1 MPSFHSLNTYGFG
14 NESVQPNQNQ
24 QNTNMSKDINDPKS
38 ALVLSTKCSL
48 RKQQLKAFA
57 ALSAH
62 IWTFNQN
69 TFHAWNALPDDVRK
83 NPKTLVMS
91 MRSSSAYQ
99 PTGSAGIDVN
109 ATIARARVL
118 NTLKKERIAGT
129 NSPSILAWM
138 GANFKYLWD
147 CHRYDTQFW
156 PQLMVQKRIRDG
168 SEACNEREQPWHDS
182 PLCDLNKLTEYCK
195 HNHND
200 IHNALNWL
208 YRNRR
213 LRAEMRSQIAD
224 VLHLQNIPAASRL
237 ADAKQRIYQTR
248 AIHWEQSLT
257 PMQLNMA
264 KRMRPSGECVGIEL
278 EFIGSKGS
286 PITKWD
292 SDDFDAFPFHSFK
305 HDGSINSTDSDE
317 VVLALQEYTAFIN
330 GSNPRDWTQV
340 FDTLKGLTN
349 EGAIVNETCGNH
361 VHLDMRH
368 KSSAS
373 YYRTAGKMRDAFTT
387 WAHRLVSHRRS
398 HNRYCGIHNNHTS
411 NRYTAINTQC
421 WSEHRTVEVRIGMPT
436 LNPNK
441 LKYWTRFL
449 QYVVSDRSQV
459 DTFEDFMNSSAPLD
473 LKLYAVSRIK
483 KFEATYINNSLQPI
497 PNFKAYVD
505 ALDAVKTTEHDF
517 MAYGKSSTTT

>member
-1 MPSFHSLNTYGFG
+1 VIPKPKTK
-14 NESVQPNQNQ
+14 QN
-24 QNTNMSKDINDPKS
+24 NKMSQDNNNPKL
-38 ALVLSTKCSL
+38 ALVLSTKCAL

-57 ALSAH
+57 ALTTH
-62 IWTFNQN
+62 IWSFNQN
-69 TFHAWNALPDDVRK
+69 SLHNWNSLPDDVRK
-83 NPKTLVMS
+83 NPKTLMIA
-91 MRSSSAYQ
+91 MRSSSAYDGRGC
-99 PTGSAGIDVN
+99 GSVDVN
-109 ATIARARVL
+109 AMVARARVL
-118 NTLKKERIAGT
+118 NTLKQERIAGI
-129 NSPSILAWM
+129 NSPSILSWM
-138 GANFKYLWD
+138 GANFKYIWD
-147 CHRYDTQFW
+147 FHRYDTQFW
-156 PQLMVQKRIRDG
+156 AQLMCQKRIRCG
-168 SEACNEREQPWHDS
+168 SDSLEEREQPWHDS
-182 PLCDLNKLTEYCK
+182 PLCDASVLTEYCRK
-195 HNHND
+195 HHND

-213 LRAEMRSQIAD
+213 LRMEARSHAESVKQEQNVPASVR
-224 VLHLQNIPAASRL
+224 LQE
-237 ADAKQRIYQTR
+237 AKQRIYQTR

-257 PMQLNMA
+257 HLQLNMA
-264 KRMRPSGECVGIEL
+264 KRMRPSGECLGIEL

-305 HDGSINSTDSDE
+305 HDGSINSTDADE

-387 WAHRLVSHRRS
+387 WAHRLVSYRRS

-411 NRYTAINTQC
+411 NRYTAVNTQC

-436 LNPNK
+436 LNPTK

-449 QYVVSDRSQV
+449 QYMVSDRSDV
-459 DTFEDFMNSSAPLD
+459 DTFDDFMNSNAPLD
-473 LKLYAVSRIK
+473 LKVYAVSRIK
-483 KFEATYINNSLQPI
+483 KFEATYINNSMQPL
-497 PNFKAYVD
+497 PNFKSYVD
-505 ALDAVKTTEHDF
+505 ALDAVKCTEHDF
-517 MAYGKSSTTT
+517 ISPNKSSTTT

>member
-1 MPSFHSLNTYGFG
+1 
-14 NESVQPNQNQ
+14 
-24 QNTNMSKDINDPKS
+24 MSQDISNPKH
-38 ALVLSTKCSL
+38 ALLLSTKCAL

-57 ALSAH
+57 ALTTYVWS
-62 IWTFNQN
+62 
-69 TFHAWNALPDDVRK
+69 FHTNSINNWNMLPDDVRK
-83 NPKTLVMS
+83 NPKTLLIS
-91 MRSSSAYQ
+91 MRSSSAYDGRGA
-99 PTGSAGIDVN
+99 TSVDIN
-109 ATIARARVL
+109 AMVARARVL
-118 NTLKKERIAGT
+118 NALKQERIAGT
-129 NSPSILAWM
+129 NSPSILSWM
-138 GANFKYLWD
+138 GANYQYLWD

-156 PQLMVQKRIRDG
+156 PQLMVQKRIKCGTDNIG
-168 SEACNEREQPWHDS
+168 EREQPWHDS
-182 PLCDLNKLTEYCK
+182 PLCDLNKLTEYCR

-213 LRAEMRSQIAD
+213 LRRDARVTAQQLEQE
-224 VLHLQNIPAASRL
+224 QNVPASARL
-237 ADAKQRIYQTR
+237 AEAKQRIYQTR

-257 PMQLNMA
+257 PLQYSMA
-264 KRMRPSGECVGIEL
+264 KRMRPSGECLGIEL

-286 PITKWD
+286 PITQWD
-292 SDDFDAFPFHSFK
+292 SDDFDAHPFHSFK
-305 HDGSINSTDSDE
+305 HDGSINSTDVDE
-317 VVLALQEYTAFIN
+317 TVCALQEYTAFIN
-330 GSNPRDWTQV
+330 GSNTKDWINV
-340 FDTLKGLTN
+340 FETLKDLTN
-349 EGAIVNETCGNH
+349 NGAIVNETCGNH

-387 WAHRLVSHRRS
+387 WAHRLVSYRRS

-449 QYVVSDRSQV
+449 QYIVSDRSDV
-459 DTFEDFMNSSAPLD
+459 DTFEDFMNSNAPLD

-483 KFEATYINNSLQPI
+483 KFEATYVNQSLQPI
-497 PNFKAYVD
+497 PNFKSYVD

-517 MAYGKSSTTT
+517 ISPNKPSSTT